1 MTQSSNEQTGKQSG
15 MYVVRGLVLAIVRFT
30 EDGHESDLAVTLHIN
45 EALYPR
51 DHLSEARIDQ

>member
-1 MTQSSNEQTGKQSG
+1 